1 MRKKILSC
9 LLFCL
14 PALFAASQ
22 GSDNNEPKIVPPS
35 PGIAELGRYGLANAN
50 LTDGAFTTQIPVYQF
65 KTKNLTV
72 PITLSYS
79 TNGLQVNKVASR
91 VGMDWSLMVGGSIGK
106 MVLGGPDDGVSWAS
120 YPSDWPS
127 TTGTGLT
134 SFLSNVVN
142 GTVET
147 APDIYNFNF
156 NGYSGRFLYINN
168 QVIKLEQ
175 NSLNIVK
182 NLNSF
187 EVTDNSGT
195 KYIFNDTEESQST
208 SDCMDGPYGAAGWM
222 KNAWLLSK
230 IIHPLGDTIFFKY
243 KQVTYSYTSGESQT
257 YTSAVESSDGSGACT
272 CPDRTASV
280 KCKST
285 IQNHGLLLDKIY
297 SNYRGLVQFR
307 YMERQ
312 DLTGDSAI
320 LGIQVYDATVNSL
333 GTTVTYFNTA
343 PVKNFWFEY
352 YVSTGI
358 SGPIVTNNSK
368 RIFLGLFQDCEV
380 SSGIC
385 KTYSFNYN
393 KLDSLPKRLSYSQD
407 HYGYFN
413 GKNNNSLIPAPV
425 NTVHYNRLV
434 TYGFGDRRPDADYAQ
449 RGCLSKIT
457 YPTGGTDSIVYESH
471 SVYHSGGSFNCT
483 NLNVQKS
490 AEADGNS
497 QLKKVHKYYSDIFT
511 INCPQTVSLQVGNV
525 TLSGTLDYPIH
536 EYYVAACFVNAGDD
550 EIGPSTTCVIS
561 GDDLGHDLSAA
572 PNEWKSYNVALP
584 AGTYR
589 LMVQVQGPTRGHANF
604 TFFDSEDN
612 SGNIN
617 ISGVRVKKIMTKDNP
632 DAIALEHKYYYSA
645 PGSTHSSG
653 YATVENP
660 VYSSPLLN
668 TLSCAWG
675 TGGCTPKGCYY
686 TQYSSDNFYSLYTY
700 GGNHIYYT
708 TVTEDQGNNFANG
721 YIEHNFI
728 IAHDAA
734 ATPLLGTMAK
744 GTPLSNYGILNGFEY
759 LTRYFRNTDTGFALV
774 KTVRNNRT
782 NDSRLNTDNIFYS
795 FKADG
800 GYANGC
806 LPAGNTLP
814 EVLNLH
820 VASYYLMGRWLY
832 VDSTITTDYDD
843 HGGQMTSISV
853 NTYANTIHQQPTKTQ
868 TFDSKGVSLSTEN
881 IYPLDSYTY
890 SDGTANTAK
899 SSLESLHMYANPLV
913 VKSYR
918 GTTLLTTTENNFS
931 NAFFSVPVL
940 SKVYKAQFANT
951 KELRSEISAY
961 GNGGTVLE
969 TKANNFNVTSY
980 IWDYKNMLPIA
991 QVTGTGSNEIGYT
1004 SFEADGKGNWSFSG
1018 SATDDAT
1025 APTGRKVYNL
1035 VGGNVTKSL
1044 NSSTTYFVSYWRPTS
1059 SGSLTITGTQSGY
1072 PVAGLSANGWTLYLH
1087 KITGQTTVTVSGTGL
1102 IDELRVYPTNA
1113 QMTTLTYDPLIGMT
1127 SQCDMNG
1134 HITYY
1139 EYDEAGRLKLVRDQ
1153 NRYILKKY
1161 CYNFAGE
1168 QQQCGVDITPDWQ
1181 NTATAIRCKTVSGN
1195 NTGERERE
1203 QRDSN
1208 PYSLT
1213 YNGTRWVVVDVNCST
1228 CPKPA
1233 NWVTTGTT
1241 RCAKDGNNDNTGAQE
1256 RQEIDQES
1264 CSATYNQT
1272 RWVFNGYNYT
1282 SCPLPC
1288 STGNCLAP
1296 NHKCVSGTCETGT
1309 RYNKSTFRI
1318 NIGGTWY
1325 WRCTYYYCFSDGSVS
1340 ADQTEDNGS
1349 ACSPISNCLL

>member
-50 LTDGAFTTQIPVYQF
+50 LTDGAFTTQIPVYQY

-127 TTGTGLT
+127 TTGSTLRT
-134 SFLSNVVN
+134 FVDNIVN
-142 GTVET
+142 GSVET
-147 APDIYNFNF
+147 IPDIYNFNF
-156 NGYSGRFLYINN
+156 NGYSGRFLYING

-182 NLNSF
+182 NSNSF

-195 KYIFNDTEESQST
+195 KYLFNDTEESQST
-208 SDCMDGPYGAAGWM
+208 SDCSSGPYGGAGWM

-243 KQVTYSYTSGESQT
+243 KQVTYSYASGESQT
-257 YTSAVESSDGSGACT
+257 YTSAVESSEGADACV
-272 CPDRTASV
+272 CPDPTPSV

-312 DLTGDSAI
+312 DITGDSAV
-320 LGIQVYDATVNSL
+320 LGIQVYDAIANSL
-333 GTTVTYFNTA
+333 GSTITYFNTA

-352 YVSTGI
+352 DISTGI
-358 SGPIVTNNSK
+358 SGPTVTNNSK
-368 RIFLGLFQDCEV
+368 RIFLQSFQDCEN
-380 SSGIC
+380 SSGLC
-385 KTYSFNYN
+385 KTYLFNYN

-407 HYGYFN
+407 HFGYYN
-413 GKNNNSLIPAPV
+413 GKNNFSLIPAPT
-425 NTVHYNRLV
+425 NTVHYNRFV
-434 TYGFGDRRPDADYAQ
+434 TYGFGDRRPDPEYAQ

-471 SVYHSGGSFNCT
+471 TVYHTAGSFNCT

-497 QLKKVHKYYSDIFT
+497 QLKKVYKYYSDVFT
-511 INCPQTVSLQVGNV
+511 INCQQFVSLQVGNV
-525 TLSGTLDYPIH
+525 TLSGTIDYPIH
-536 EYYVAACFVNAGDD
+536 EYFVGACFVNAADE
-550 EIGPSTTCVIS
+550 EIGPSSTCVIS
-561 GDDLGHDLSAA
+561 GDDLGHSLNAA
-572 PNEWKSYNVALP
+572 PNEWKNYNVELLP
-584 AGTYR
+584 GTYR
-589 LMVQVQGPTRGHANF
+589 LMVQVQGPARGHANF
-604 TFFDSEDN
+604 TFWDSEDN

-617 ISGVRVKKIMTKDNP
+617 ISGVRVKKIMTKENS

-645 PGSTHSSG
+645 PGTTHSSG

-660 VYSSPLLN
+660 VYSSPYLN
-668 TLSCAWG
+668 TLSCPWG
-675 TGGCTPKGCYY
+675 TGGCTPKSCNY

-708 TVTEDQGNNFANG
+708 SVTEDQGNNFANG

-734 ATPLLGTMAK
+734 ATPLLATMAK

-759 LTRYFRNTDTGFALV
+759 LTKFYKNTGSGFALV
-774 KTVRNNRT
+774 RSVFTNRT
-782 NDSRLNTDNIFYS
+782 NDSRLNSDNLFYS

-800 GYANGC
+800 GFATGC
-806 LPAGNTLP
+806 LPGANTLQ
-814 EVLNLH
+814 EFRNLH
-820 VASYYLMGRWLY
+820 VAQFYLIGRWLY
-832 VDSTITTDYDD
+832 VDSTITTEYDD
-843 HGGQMTSISV
+843 HGGQMTSISL

-868 TFDSKGVSLSTEN
+868 TFDSKGASLSSET

-913 VKSYR
+913 VKTYR

-931 NAFFSVPVL
+931 NAFLSVPVL
-940 SKVYKAQFANT
+940 SKVYSARLTNT
-951 KELRSEISAY
+951 KELRNEISAY
-961 GNGGTVLE
+961 GNGGTILE
-969 TKANNFNVTSY
+969 TRSNNFNENSY
-980 IWDYKNMLPIA
+980 IWDYKNSLPIA
-991 QVTGTGSNEIGYT
+991 QVAGTNVTNIGYT
-1004 SFEADGKGNWSFSG
+1004 SFEADGKGSWTFSA

-1035 VGGNVTKSL
+1035 SGGNVTKSI
-1044 NSSTTYFVSYWRPTS
+1044 SSSITYYISYWRPTL
-1059 SGSLTITGTQSGY
+1059 SGALSIMGTQSGY
-1072 PVAGLSANGWTLYLH
+1072 PVTGLSANGWTMYLH
-1087 KITGQTTVTVSGTGL
+1087 KIAGQTIATVSGSGL

-1113 QMTTLTYDPLIGMT
+1113 QMTTFTYDPLIGMT
-1127 SQCDMNG
+1127 SQCDVSN

-1139 EYDEAGRLKLVRDQ
+1139 EYDGAGRLSIVRDQ

-1161 CYNFAGE
+1161 CYNFAGV
-1168 QQQCGVDITPDWQ
+1168 QGKCGFDMTPDWQ
-1181 NTATAIRCKTVSGN
+1181 NTATAIRCKTVSGI
-1195 NTGERERE
+1195 NTGEREQE
-1203 QRDSN
+1203 QRDVNS
-1208 PYSLT
+1208 YSLT
-1213 YNGTRWVVVDVNCST
+1213 YNQTKWVIVDINCST

-1233 NWVTTGTT
+1233 NWVATGTY
-1241 RCAKDGNNDNTGAQE
+1241 RCVKDGNNDNTGYQE
-1256 RQEIDQES
+1256 RQEQDQES

-1272 RWVFNGYNYT
+1272 RWVMHAYNT
-1282 SCPLPC
+1282 TACPIPC
-1288 STGNCLAP
+1288 NASNCPGP
-1296 NHKCVSGTCETGT
+1296 NKKCIGGICETGT
-1309 RYNKSTFRI
+1309 RVNKSTFHI

-1325 WRCTYYYCFSDGSVS
+1325 WRCTYVYCFSDGSSS
-1340 ADQTEDNGS
+1340 ADQTEDNLT
-1349 ACSPISNCLL
+1349 ACSPISTCLQ